1 MDFDEQFNLEH
12 ILFQDRTCR
21 TCGIKKSLIEDFY
34 RIRRKTT
41 VSSSYSYECKECTI
55 KRVTESRKSKINPCQ
70 DIYPDW

>member
-55 KRVTESRKSKINPCQ
+55 KRVTESRKSKIKPCQ

>member
-55 KRVTESRKSKINPCQ
+55 KRVKESRKSKLKPCQ